1 MGDRPPPCG
10 WEYPVTCINCMLGNL
25 LIKIQF
31 MALGSSSIII
41 ITLGV
46 PGIIFP
52 KARIKNHANL
62 EFQTKY

>member
-1 MGDRPPPCG
+1 
-10 WEYPVTCINCMLGNL
+10 
-25 LIKIQF
+25 
-31 MALGSSSIII
+31 MALGIIIIII

-62 EFQTKY
+62 EFQTRYWSGNYQKFCLL